1 MKHFMKS
8 ERDKLTTYQH
18 LNKADKKSYKWVEHK
33 PDMDCNK
40 KVFYRKPLCFGEWH
54 RQSHE
59 ILMFVCEGLSR
70 WGLDVCNQMA
80 DEILMSVFK
89 QTTNNVV
96 KPQCSI
102 VFIVPVD
109 GIFRGHH
116 YIRGRGPIGIY
127 RDEKLF
133 HIQAPLKYFFF
144 YICNGI

>member
-1 MKHFMKS
+1 MAKS
-8 ERDKLTTYQH
+8 
-18 LNKADKKSYKWVEHK
+18 
-33 PDMDCNK
+33 
-40 KVFYRKPLCFGEWH
+40 
-54 RQSHE
+54 
-59 ILMFVCEGLSR
+59 
-70 WGLDVCNQMA
+70 

-102 VFIVPVD
+102 VFIVQVD

-133 HIQAPLKYFFF
+133 HIQAPLKYIFFTSVMEYMHE
-144 YICNGI
+144 YIYGA